1 MDLDISNNI
10 NIDQSKDK
18 EKDKIDSIYF
28 NIIEPE
34 KEIPLSS
41 FQVDNLQE
49 IKSVNN
55 IKNIPTIQESSN
67 VKTKIIS
74 NIKNQE
80 TTEIKESTLTINTDN
95 FLYLWHTTTM
105 LTSKELDFLSDR
117 VKSDKL
123 PDMFFGYNRFFIVFP
138 LKFNMIFEVNPIQMV
153 NQTNYNIIDSIL
165 VKEDNPN
172 NELVN
177 VCYYKPV
184 EAKTQFY
191 DTWKKIKIPE
201 KTDMEQRISYSDWA
215 YSSPY
220 MGTFSNLANHEFYT
234 ENLKGNYKI
243 FDSYFKDN
251 IINKNNN
258 FKREA
263 TKETIPFQKL
273 GPENT
278 VLKYW
283 ETHLYDDE
291 LNDNGL
297 SQGTFRLRVMKD
309 CWFGLLRSYLRIDN
323 VLVRIVDT
331 RIFYE
336 FGKNY
341 IIRNFSVKENSYI
354 EIKSKGFNTNSDWA
368 LSNQQADLISSC
380 LDVIINLN
388 DKIIIE

>member
-1 MDLDISNNI
+1 MDIEESNKI
-10 NIDQSKDK
+10 NSK
-18 EKDKIDSIYF
+18 EKIDSIYF

-41 FQVDNLQE
+41 FQIDNLQE
-49 IKSVNN
+49 VKS
-55 IKNIPTIQESSN
+55 ITSKNIGLETTINS
-67 VKTKIIS
+67 KTKVIS

-80 TTEIKESTLTINTDN
+80 VKEMKENTLNINTND

-138 LKFNMIFEVNPIQMV
+138 IKYNLILEVNPIQMV
-153 NQTNYNIIDSIL
+153 NFTNYKILEDSL
-165 VKEDNPN
+165 VKEDNPKS
-172 NELVN
+172 EKVN
-177 VCYYKPV
+177 VCYYIPV

-191 DTWKKIKIPE
+191 DVWKKIKIPE
-201 KTDMEQRISYSDWA
+201 KTDLEQRISYSDWA

-220 MGTFSNLANHEFYT
+220 MGNFSKLTSHEFYK

-243 FDSYFKDN
+243 FDSYFKDLDN
-251 IINKNNN
+251 NKEYVL
-258 FKREA
+258 KREV
-263 TKETIPFQKL
+263 TKENIPFDKL

-341 IIRNFSVKENSYI
+341 IIRNFSVKENTYS

-368 LSNQQADLISSC
+368 LSNQQADLISGV
-380 LDVIINLN
+380 LDILININ